1 MNEST
6 SEKSINII
14 HHPNQLKNKKHII
27 ISMDTEKE
35 LDH

>member
-14 HHPNQLKNKKHII
+14 NQSNQLKIK
-27 ISMDTEKE
+27 STSLMDIEKE